1 MENPTLRTSLKTLI
15 VAGAAFC
22 LALGAATPA
31 VASPATHG
39 NGGTLDKLV
48 GVVRIT
54 SPTTAL
60 VQAQYRCTGDP
71 SQLHLW
77 VSVKQA
83 ADRKADQWLS
93 NPGTGGGVDEQG
105 KPLPGPHAAAWSQ
118 SHSVSKLICNGHTH
132 VAKFKVDQSEQGY
145 GVLKKGEAWVQFCLF
160 DKYNQQAPVSSM
172 EFRHV
177 R

>member
-1 MENPTLRTSLKTLI
+1 LENSTLRTSLKTLT
-15 VAGAAFC
+15 VAGAALC
-22 LALGAATPA
+22 LALGAAAPA
-31 VASPATHG
+31 LAETG
-39 NGGTLDKLV
+39 NGGTADKLV

-77 VSVKQA
+77 VSVKQS
-83 ADRKADQWLS
+83 ADRTADQWLS
-93 NPGTGGGVDEQG
+93 APGTGGGVDEQG
-105 KPLPGPHAAAWSQ
+105 NPLPGPKAAAWSQ
-118 SHSVSKLICNGHTH
+118 SHSSVSKLVCNGHTH

-160 DKYNQQAPVSSM
+160 DQYNQEAPVSSM
-172 EFRHV
+172 EFLHV

>member
-1 MENPTLRTSLKTLI
+1 MRTSLKTLLA
-15 VAGAAFC
+15 AGAGLC

-31 VASPATHG
+31 LAETG
-39 NGGTLDKLV
+39 NGGTSDKLV

-93 NPGTGGGVDEQG
+93 NPGTGGGVDENG
-105 KPLPGPHAAAWSQ
+105 NPLPGPHAAAWSQ
-118 SHSVSKLICNGHTH
+118 SHAAVADLKCDGHTH
-132 VAKFKVDQSEQGY
+132 VTKFTVDQQEQGY

-160 DKYNQQAPVSSM
+160 DQYNQQAPVSSM
-172 EFRHV
+172 EFMHV